1 MKIKIIGICFILSVL
16 LNLMLCISI
25 TERKPVC
32 GNKHMDNVDRTKDV
46 VPDAKAAREIA
57 GILLGVGKADAKSGQ
72 TGNIV
77 YDCRVFFHEP
87 SYEWIVFFYARTP
100 EGEDYMDGGQTVW
113 IRRDYGTVVN
123 YCR

>member
-1 MKIKIIGICFILSVL
+1 M
-16 LNLMLCISI
+16 
-25 TERKPVC
+25 ERKILCVCIVLSAFFSIALGFHLLIREPVC
-32 GNKHMDNVDRTKDV
+32 GHVHRDEIDWTRDV
-46 VPDAKAAREIA
+46 VPDAETAV
-57 GILLGVGKADAKSGQ
+57 LLVRTKLGKRLING
-72 TGNIV
+72 
-77 YDCRVFFHEP
+77 YPYEYRVFFNEP